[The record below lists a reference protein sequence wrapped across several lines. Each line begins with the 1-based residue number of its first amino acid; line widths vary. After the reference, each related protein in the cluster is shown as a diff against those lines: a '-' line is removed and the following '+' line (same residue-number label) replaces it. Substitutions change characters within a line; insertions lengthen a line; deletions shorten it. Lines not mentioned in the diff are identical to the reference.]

1 MDFIYAFNRLSPTNL
16 DGTPNQ
22 DYLERANRY
31 MKRHSSEKPAF
42 LRNHIRPLDE
52 ETYTTTT
59 EEVFIESKGRIPYY
73 SFYRRGSG
81 TRQDVYTVSA
91 LDIDRIFLARFIER
105 LQTPVAA
112 AEFTHF
118 LQEEQAEIKAY
129 ETRKRELEVHIA
141 AAKSLRDKLKRRL
154 TLLEDDNDTDTKK
167 TVDEEEAE
175 KELVAEVKRSYR
187 EQKLEVSRLEAQY
200 EKFII
205 TGTDVQKRRSFKKL
219 MRDAGEAWE
228 EVVTQED
235 IIELVDL
242 FVIKVAVAWVSP
254 QFFEL
259 TIYWKDDEW
268 ETEQAVCF
276 KGGCPA
282 PHWSEEEDA
291 ILREHYPTATSR
303 QLMHLLPL
311 RTLESMKVRA
321 HYKGIRR
328 EVWKK
333 ECCVRTFCL
342 KDCEQMERYGLTED
356 ELHWKAGSRIVT
368 SWQIVDAGNLGR
380 LPSS

>member
-1 MDFIYAFNRLSPTNL
+1 
-16 DGTPNQ
+16 
-22 DYLERANRY
+22 
-31 MKRHSSEKPAF
+31 
-42 LRNHIRPLDE
+42 
-52 ETYTTTT
+52 
-59 EEVFIESKGRIPYY
+59 
-73 SFYRRGSG
+73 
-81 TRQDVYTVSA
+81 
-91 LDIDRIFLARFIER
+91 
-105 LQTPVAA
+105 
-112 AEFTHF
+112 
-118 LQEEQAEIKAY
+118 
-129 ETRKRELEVHIA
+129 
-141 AAKSLRDKLKRRL
+141 
-154 TLLEDDNDTDTKK
+154 
-167 TVDEEEAE
+167 
-175 KELVAEVKRSYR
+175 
-187 EQKLEVSRLEAQY
+187 
-200 EKFII
+200 
-205 TGTDVQKRRSFKKL
+205 

-311 RTLESMKVRA
+311 RTLESMNVRA

-356 ELHWKAGSRIVT
+356 ELHWKAGSKIVT
-368 SWQIVDAGNLGR
+368 SWQIVDAGNLGG